1 MLPTLPQ
8 GRHQIEM
15 FRFAVRAAQLNETGN
30 VWTQWQRL
38 NRCFQKYFLSGRLD
52 FRYWFLY
59 PLVQFSS
66 VAIVANVARVQQSI
80 TSPIVNMTTSR
91 FVTEK
96 KRCRETLPSL
106 PQGGFRS
113 PVFKH
118 KPNITI
124 SCFKNLNR
132 RKCSR
137 FPARLYPKVKHYDSF
152 FQTLNRRKI
161 SRFPARLY
169 PKAKHYDFF
178 LFQKLI
184 K

>member
-1 MLPTLPQ
+1 
-8 GRHQIEM
+8 
-15 FRFAVRAAQLNETGN
+15 
-30 VWTQWQRL
+30 
-38 NRCFQKYFLSGRLD
+38 
-52 FRYWFLY
+52 
-59 PLVQFSS
+59 
-66 VAIVANVARVQQSI
+66 
-80 TSPIVNMTTSR
+80 MTTPR

-152 FQTLNRRKI
+152 FQTLNRRKG
-161 SRFPARLY
+161 SRFPARLYSKAKHYDSTILFQKLKQKEMFWFARPVVAKSQTLWFHCFKNLNKGKCSGLPARLY

-184 K
+184 KWLHKRLKGKSWCYSIGHTSIFKN